1 MSSRESA
8 YVAGIQ
14 GGDVIIAFDG
24 HATPTMSE
32 LATLIHKLRPGDR
45 VKVTF
50 ESSYGG
56 TQTVNVT
63 LATAPPA

>member
-1 MSSRESA
+1 MN
-8 YVAGIQ
+8 
-14 GGDVIIAFDG
+14 
-24 HATPTMSE
+24 E
-32 LATLIHKLRPGDR
+32 LATLIQKLRPGDR